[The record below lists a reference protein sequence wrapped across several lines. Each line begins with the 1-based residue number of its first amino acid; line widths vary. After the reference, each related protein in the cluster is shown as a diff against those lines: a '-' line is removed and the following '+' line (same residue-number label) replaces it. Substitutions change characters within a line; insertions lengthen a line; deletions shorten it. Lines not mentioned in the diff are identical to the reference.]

1 MIFATSTPLIA
12 GLKGRS
18 TKEGQKKMLIYRR
31 VKPVYVGIRM
41 VKLRQHLLPTG
52 TSTTF
57 NTALVFLSPSKSSQP
72 MRKKKSIIMQA
83 TDAGNE
89 TVLKLIKE
97 WMPKQANRITMI
109 PAGT

>member
-1 MIFATSTPLIA
+1 MKL
-12 GLKGRS
+12 
-18 TKEGQKKMLIYRR
+18 E
-31 VKPVYVGIRM
+31 
-41 VKLRQHLLPTG
+41 LRQHLLPTG

-97 WMPKQANRITMI
+97 WEYYWLEYLISIDSRDYISIAFSLLQQH
-109 PAGT
+109 